1 MVKKYKIAVLDG
13 IGMNPGDLS
22 YEKLKSL
29 GDTVFFDNTEYEE
42 IIERAKDSEI
52 VIINK
57 CRFDKNI
64 IDQLPELKYIIESAT
79 GYDNIDVEYANQ
91 KGILVSNVSGY
102 STSSVIQHVF
112 ALIFALTN
120 KVEYYNREVH
130 RGRWANNDFF
140 TFWDFPIQ
148 EIHGKTLGLYGFGN
162 IAQGVAKVALAFGM
176 KVIANRKTPQK
187 GYMRGVEH
195 AEIDDLFR
203 KSDFLSLHA
212 PLTSENS
219 SFVDLQKLKLMKPT
233 AILINTARGKIIN
246 ENDLSFALDN
256 DIIAGAGLDV
266 LSSEPPNSDNPLL
279 KAKNCVITPHQA
291 WASIE
296 SRQRLLDGVINNV
309 KSFIED
315 NPVNVVN

>member
-1 MVKKYKIAVLDG
+1 
-13 IGMNPGDLS
+13 
-22 YEKLKSL
+22 
-29 GDTVFFDNTEYEE
+29 
-42 IIERAKDSEI
+42 
-52 VIINK
+52 
-57 CRFDKNI
+57 
-64 IDQLPELKYIIESAT
+64 
-79 GYDNIDVEYANQ
+79 
-91 KGILVSNVSGY
+91 
-102 STSSVIQHVF
+102 
-112 ALIFALTN
+112 
-120 KVEYYNREVH
+120 
-130 RGRWANNDFF
+130 WANNDFF